1 MFYFQLPTGEFVY
14 HVAAVAILYNLES
27 HTQRHYM
34 GHTNDIE
41 CMNVHPGSL
50 ALVATGQAEG
60 HDHVNCTIQKP
71 HVQVV
76 KNYWFLREKMNLTKT
91 WFKWFEV
98 KLL

>member
-1 MFYFQLPTGEFVY
+1 MPYIFVFVIIPRNVFDFQLPTGEFVY

-60 HDHVNCTIQKP
+60 HDHVNCTIQRP

-76 KNYWFLREKMNLTKT
+76 KNCWF
-91 WFKWFEV
+91 
-98 KLL
+98 

>member
-1 MFYFQLPTGEFVY
+1 MY

-41 CMNVHPGSL
+41 CMNVHPGTL

-71 HVQVV
+71 HVQV
-76 KNYWFLREKMNLTKT
+76 YIFLLSFGYKFIQFYLAHI
-91 WFKWFEV
+91 V
-98 KLL
+98 L